1 MALGSMKISWE
12 TCRTGLALGIES
24 SLGGKGENVKLGIL
38 CRTRCETGM
47 RPHLQ
52 GGFDS
57 LEAHLNR
64 AAVSAR
70 EPTSRSGY

>member
-24 SLGGKGENVKLGIL
+24 SVGEKGERVGLSTL
-38 CRTRCETGM
+38 CRTKYEAGI

-70 EPTSRSGY
+70 EPTSRSG

>member
-24 SLGGKGENVKLGIL
+24 ALGEKGGSVTLGTL
-38 CRTRCETGM
+38 CRTRCETGA
-47 RPHLQ
+47 RPLLQ
-52 GGFDS
+52 GGLDS

-70 EPTSRSGY
+70 EPTSRSG